1 MSGKLKETKKLREAL
16 KIAVEAVRPIR
27 EKIRTTTD
35 RDRYD
40 AWNEKRS
47 GSGYRRHLHLALCY
61 MNGTPYRKAE
71 AKTCYDNERVPQYFR
86 KMEWNAL
93 VRDVAK
99 TLVRFECI
107 QGKTEVDVQESVR
120 AWIGKEPAVLTA
132 ARPERPSKLYVIVR
146 ADLSPG
152 SQAVQAAHAMR
163 EFAAEHPDVE
173 AEWHAKSN
181 TVVMLSAV
189 GEVHLDYLLAQ
200 AKLRSVEAT
209 GFREPDLANSL
220 TAICVGPNGHK
231 LPLRG
236 LSLALQERAA

>member
-1 MSGKLKETKKLREAL
+1 MSRKLKETEKLREAL
-16 KIAVEAVRPIR
+16 KIAVEAVKPIR
-27 EKIRTTTD
+27 EKIRATTE

-40 AWNEKRS
+40 AWNDKRS

-61 MNGTPYRKAE
+61 MNGTSYRKAE
-71 AKTCYDNERVPQYFR
+71 AKTCYDDERAPQYFR

-93 VRDVAK
+93 VRGVAK
-99 TLVRFECI
+99 VLVQFECV
-107 QGKTEVDVQESVR
+107 QGKTETDVQESVR
-120 AWIGKEPAVLTA
+120 AWIGKEPVVLTV
-132 ARPERPSKLYVIVR
+132 RPERLLKLYVVVR

-173 AEWHAKSN
+173 AEWHKTSN

-189 GEVHLDYLLAQ
+189 GEEHLNYLLAQ
-200 AKLRSVEAT
+200 AKLRNVEAT

-220 TAICVGPNGHK
+220 TAICVGPNGYK
-231 LPLRG
+231 LPLKR
-236 LSLALQERAA
+236 LSLALQECAA